1 MACAL
6 PPLGTGIYTTKG
18 GKTKGEADQDGDS
31 DGDGGFELKSLEDW
45 SDEGPIFN
53 CWKRLT

>member
-18 GKTKGEADQDGDS
+18 GKTKGEANQDSNGDGDN
-31 DGDGGFELKSLEDW
+31 GFKPKSLED
-45 SDEGPIFN
+45 
-53 CWKRLT
+53 